1 MACVVYANGE
11 EFSHVSESRE
21 RTKSLE
27 SGMSGREPTSS
38 PPVELTPQDSLSLKD
53 GQSVRYSSMVT
64 ARSVQLLGQAGN
76 ER

>member
-1 MACVVYANGE
+1 MVRALGVACVIYASGE
-11 EFSHVSESRE
+11 EFSHGSESRE

-27 SGMSGREPTSS
+27 SGLSGKEPASL

-64 ARSVQLLGQAGN
+64 ARSV
-76 ER
+76 